1 MEILQ
6 KDLGKYA
13 KVDIALKD
21 GALQAS
27 ISVPVIA
34 LVKEAA
40 VVAKAKIPGSIDD
53 MVIDAILAEVEV
65 LLAK

>member
-6 KDLGKYA
+6 KDLGKFA

-21 GALQAS
+21 GALEAVV
-27 ISVPVIA
+27 SVPVIA

-40 VVAKAKIPGSIDD
+40 ELAKAKIPGTIDD
-53 MVIDAILAEVEV
+53 MVIDAILAEVQV